1 MIECFP
7 LIVLSERIERVVRSR
22 KHTGVCNHNLLPIL
36 SYLSASEGFVN
47 SRCRNTQGIGD
58 LRLCIAGGQHCFS
71 TGMLC
76 ARHQG
81 CCTRGSKLSN
91 AVHVSVSHHLL
102 EHVGTDG
109 PTLDRLP
116 FLVG

>member
-1 MIECFP
+1 VTVSCVLVDILFDYTTLFRSKVAPVMIECFP

-22 KHTGVCNHNLLPIL
+22 KHTGVCNHNLLPVL

-71 TGMLC
+71 TG
-76 ARHQG
+76 
-81 CCTRGSKLSN
+81 
-91 AVHVSVSHHLL
+91 
-102 EHVGTDG
+102 
-109 PTLDRLP
+109 
-116 FLVG
+116 